1 MFPIAVGILAVV
13 FLLIVV
19 RQVGRVRLPIWAVMT
34 AGAVLALVTG
44 SITPAAAIAAMNV
57 EVIVFLFG
65 MFVLGAAMER
75 SGLLHTASVAMF
87 AKASTRRQVIFWFI
101 FLMAGASAFL
111 MNDTVAIIG
120 TPVALYCAR
129 TFGIPVTRMLV
140 AFAAAVTFGS
150 VMTSIGNPQ
159 VLLIALSGGV
169 PNAFGSFFV
178 YLCVP
183 ALVSLYILY
192 RMMIWRLPNGG
203 AALSPADSPRSSEDP
218 ALERLT
224 KASLVLVFAVI
235 FLRIILS
242 FTGYELPL
250 VAIAVAAALPLVVL
264 SRRRLELLRGVDWST
279 LLFFV
284 SMFVL
289 MAAVWNMGVIQGML
303 PQSFTTSMPV
313 LFGVSILV
321 PQLVSNVP
329 YVALVLPVLEAAAAS
344 LHLYLALAAGSTIS
358 GTLTILGAASSVII
372 IQNAE
377 KHGETM
383 TFWQYFRTGVPLT
396 LAASAVFIGWIWIC
410 SLLPGVAG

>member
-44 SITPAAAIAAMNV
+44 SITPAAALAAVNV

-87 AKASTRRQVIFWFI
+87 AKASTRRQVMFWFI

-129 TFGIPVTRMLV
+129 RFGIPVTRMLV
-140 AFAAAVTFGS
+140 ALAAAVTFGS
-150 VMTSIGNPQ
+150 VMTPIGNPQ
-159 VLLIALSGGV
+159 VLLIAMSGGV
-169 PNAFGSFFV
+169 TDAFGSFFV

-192 RMMIWRLPNGG
+192 RMIIWHLPNGD
-203 AALSPADSPRSSEDP
+203 APLSLADDSRNPEDP
-218 ALERLT
+218 ILERLT
-224 KASLVLVFAVI
+224 KTSLVLVFAVI
-235 FLRIILS
+235 FLRIVLS
-242 FTGYELPL
+242 FAGYELPL
-250 VAIAVAAALPLVVL
+250 VVIAVAAALPLVVL
-264 SRRRLELLRGVDWST
+264 SKRRLALLRGVDWST
-279 LLFFV
+279 LLFFI

-289 MAAVWNMGVIQGML
+289 MAAVWDTGVIQGIL
-303 PQSFTTSMPV
+303 PASFTTSMPV

-329 YVALVLPVLEAAAAS
+329 YVALVLPVLEAAAAPV
-344 LHLYLALAAGSTIS
+344 HLYLALAAGSTIS

-383 TFWQYFRTGVPLT
+383 TFWQYFRIGVPLT

-410 SLLPGVAG
+410 SLLSGVAG

>member
-19 RQVGRVRLPIWAVMT
+19 RQEGRVRLPIWAVMT

-44 SITPAAAIAAMNV
+44 SITPAAAVAAVNV

-87 AKASTRRQVIFWFI
+87 AKASTRRQVMFWFI

-150 VMTSIGNPQ
+150 VMTPIGNPQ
-159 VLLIALSGGV
+159 VLLIALSGCV

-183 ALVSLYILY
+183 ALGSLYILY

-203 AALSPADSPRSSEDP
+203 AALPPADSSRSPEDP

>member
-1 MFPIAVGILAVV
+1 MFPIAVGILAIV

-19 RQVGRVRLPIWAVMT
+19 RQIGRVRLPIWAVMT
-34 AGAVLALVTG
+34 AGAVLALITG
-44 SITPAAAIAAMNV
+44 SITPAAALAAVNV

-87 AKASTRRQVIFWFI
+87 AKASTRRQVMFWFI

-120 TPVALYCAR
+120 TPIALYCAR
-129 TFGIPVTRMLV
+129 RFGIPVTRMLV
-140 AFAAAVTFGS
+140 ALAAAVTFGS
-150 VMTSIGNPQ
+150 VMTPIGNPQ
-159 VLLIALSGGV
+159 VLLIAMSGGV

-192 RMMIWRLPNGG
+192 RMMIWRLPNGS
-203 AALSPADSPRSSEDP
+203 APLSLAADSREPEVLT
-218 ALERLT
+218 LEKLT
-224 KASLVLVFAVI
+224 KLSLVLVFAMI

-250 VAIAVAAALPLVVL
+250 VVIAVSAALPLLVL

-289 MAAVWNMGVIQGML
+289 MAAVWNTGVIQSIL
-303 PQSFTTSMPV
+303 PASFTTSMPV

-329 YVALVLPVLEAAAAS
+329 YVALVLPVLEAAAAPV
-344 LHLYLALAAGSTIS
+344 HLYLALAAGSTIS
-358 GTLTILGAASSVII
+358 GALTILGAASSVII

-383 TFWQYFRTGVPLT
+383 TFWQYFRIGVPLT
-396 LAASAVFIGWIWIC
+396 LAAAAVFIGWIWIC
-410 SLLPGVAG
+410 SLLFGVTG